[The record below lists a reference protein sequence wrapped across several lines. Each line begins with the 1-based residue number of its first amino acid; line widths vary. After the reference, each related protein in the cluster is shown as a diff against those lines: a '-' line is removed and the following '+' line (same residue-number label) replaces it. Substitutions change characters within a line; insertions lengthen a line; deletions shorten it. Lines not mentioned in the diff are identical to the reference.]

1 MFLAPSCNTVAQI
14 GGFTLHTWP
23 VTAALASIVFI
34 YLGYR
39 EAGLLRLDWKRWIWM
54 IIIGIAFALL
64 GMKLYNLYITRHQGF
79 IEGIVSLFTLK
90 GGLDSAGGILGVIA
104 IAYYLDRRRLNIGRY
119 LDTLALP
126 GAILIAISRIGC
138 LCARCETG
146 TITALPWAMQYQDA
160 ARHPIAI
167 YYILSGL
174 ALFAI
179 FLFLRRFRLKDGT
192 SISLFFI
199 LYPLSRVV
207 LDFFRESPPHVI
219 LGLSVH
225 QIAYLAMAA
234 VASLVLWRINAFA
247 GDKQEAQAH
256 RKAKSKR

>member
-1 MFLAPSCNTVAQI
+1 MFLAPTCNTVVQI

-23 VTAALASIVFI
+23 VTAMLASIVFI

-39 EAGLLRLDWKRWIWM
+39 EARHLRLDWKRWIWM
-54 IIIGIAFALL
+54 MVMGIVFALL

-104 IAYYLDRRRLNIGRY
+104 IAFYLNWKRLNIGRY

-138 LCARCETG
+138 LCAQCETG
-146 TITALPWAMQYQDA
+146 TITTLPWAMQYKDA

-192 SISLFFI
+192 RISLFFI

-225 QIAYLAMAA
+225 QIAYLTMAA
-234 VASLVLWRINAFA
+234 VASLVLWRMYTAQA
-247 GDKQEAQAH
+247 GQAEAHAH
-256 RKAKSKR
+256 RKAKRKR